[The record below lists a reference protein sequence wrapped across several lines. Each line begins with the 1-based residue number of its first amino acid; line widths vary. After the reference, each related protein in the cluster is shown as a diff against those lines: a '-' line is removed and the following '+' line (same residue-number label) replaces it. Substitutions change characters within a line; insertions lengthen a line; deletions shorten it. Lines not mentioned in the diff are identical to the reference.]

1 MSESTGP
8 FTVVPNELDGEAND
22 SSTAKPES
30 IRRLILRRFL
40 RHRLAVLGLII
51 LVLLTFASIAA
62 PLYHYDPED
71 INLRAK
77 LEPPSAAHLMGTDD
91 LGRDLL
97 ARILYGGRVSMSV
110 GLLSTGVALLMGTF
124 IGAVAGFYGTWLD
137 NLLMRLTDLF
147 LSFPSL
153 FVLILLSAM
162 IRDIPLAAFRGGLV
176 TIVVVIAVLS
186 WMVTARLV
194 RATFLSLREQDFV
207 EAAQALGATPL
218 RIVLYHILP
227 NAIGPILVQSALLMA
242 YAVLTESGLSYLGF
256 GIQPPTPTWGNMLN
270 DAQTYM
276 TRYPWVAVFPG
287 LMIFVTVL
295 SVNFV
300 GDGLRDAFDPRATR

>member
-1 MSESTGP
+1 
-8 FTVVPNELDGEAND
+8 
-22 SSTAKPES
+22 
-30 IRRLILRRFL
+30 
-40 RHRLAVLGLII
+40 
-51 LVLLTFASIAA
+51 
-62 PLYHYDPED
+62 
-71 INLRAK
+71 
-77 LEPPSAAHLMGTDD
+77 MGTDD

-162 IRDIPLAAFRGGLV
+162 IRDTPLAAFRGGLV

-218 RIVLYHILP
+218 RIVLHHILP

-242 YAVLTESGLSYLGF
+242 YAILTESGLSYLGF

>member
-1 MSESTGP
+1 MLT
-8 FTVVPNELDGEAND
+8 
-22 SSTAKPES
+22 
-30 IRRLILRRFL
+30 
-40 RHRLAVLGLII
+40 
-51 LVLLTFASIAA
+51 LLTVAAIAA
-62 PLYHYDPED
+62 PLYPYDPED
-71 INLRAK
+71 ISLREK
-77 LEPPSAAHLMGTDD
+77 LDPPSTTHLMGTDD

-97 ARILYGGRVSMSV
+97 ARILYGGRVSMAV
-110 GLLSTGVALLMGTF
+110 GLLSTAVALIIGTF
-124 IGAVAGFYGTWLD
+124 VGALAGFYGGWLD
-137 NLLMRLTDLF
+137 NALMRFTDLF

-162 IRDIPLAAFRGGLV
+162 IRDTPLAAFRGGLV

-207 EAAQALGATPL
+207 EAAYALGASPA
-218 RIVLYHILP
+218 RIVWRHILP
-227 NAIGPILVQSALLMA
+227 NALGPIIVQSALLMA
-242 YAVLTESGLSYLGF
+242 YAILTESGLSYLGF

-276 TRYPWVAVFPG
+276 TRYPWVAIFPG

-295 SVNFV
+295 SVNFL

>member
-1 MSESTGP
+1 MSKVTSHFGDAT
-8 FTVVPNELDGEAND
+8 ELDTEVKEAT
-22 SSTAKPES
+22 SKKPES
-30 IRRLILRRFL
+30 VRRLILRRFL
-40 RHRLAVLGLII
+40 RHRLAVLGLTV
-51 LVLLTFASIAA
+51 LVLLTLSAIAA
-62 PLYHYDPED
+62 PLYPYDPED

-77 LEPPSAAHLMGTDD
+77 LEPPSADHLMGTDD
-91 LGRDLL
+91 LGRDLM
-97 ARILYGGRVSMSV
+97 ARILYGGRISMTV
-110 GLLSTGVALLMGTF
+110 GLLSTGAALLIGTF

-162 IRDIPLAAFRGGLV
+162 IRDTPLAAFRGGLV
-176 TIVVVIAVLS
+176 TIVLVIAVLS

-207 EAAQALGATPL
+207 EAARALGAAPL
-218 RIVLYHILP
+218 RIVLQHILP
-227 NAIGPILVQSALLMA
+227 NAIGPIVVQSALLMA
-242 YAVLTESGLSYLGF
+242 YAILTESGLSYLGF

-276 TRYPWVAVFPG
+276 TRYPWVAIFPG
-287 LMIFVTVL
+287 LMIFLTVL

>member
-1 MSESTGP
+1 MSKLTGHFGKASELDAEAIEAAPAKQSES
-8 FTVVPNELDGEAND
+8 V
-22 SSTAKPES
+22 
-30 IRRLILRRFL
+30 RWLILRRFL
-40 RHRLAVLGLII
+40 RHRLAVLGLIV
-51 LVLLTFASIAA
+51 LVLLTISAVAA
-62 PLYHYDPED
+62 PLYPYDPED

-97 ARILYGGRVSMSV
+97 ARILYGGRISMTV
-110 GLLSTGVALLMGTF
+110 GLLSTGVALLIGTF
-124 IGAVAGFYGTWLD
+124 IGAIAGFYGTWLD

-162 IRDIPLAAFRGGLV
+162 IRDTPLAAFRGGLV

-207 EAAQALGATPL
+207 EAARALGATPS
-218 RIVLYHILP
+218 RIVLRHILP

-242 YAVLTESGLSYLGF
+242 YAILTESGLSYLGF

-276 TRYPWVAVFPG
+276 TRYPWVAIFPG
-287 LMIFVTVL
+287 LMIFFTVL

>member
-1 MSESTGP
+1 MSESTSP
-8 FTVVPNELDGEAND
+8 VTVVPKELDGEAND

-62 PLYHYDPED
+62 PLYRYDPED

-110 GLLSTGVALLMGTF
+110 GLLSTGVALLIGTF

-137 NLLMRLTDLF
+137 NVLMRLTDLF

-162 IRDIPLAAFRGGLV
+162 IRDTPLAAFRGGLV

-218 RIVLYHILP
+218 RIVLHHILP

-242 YAVLTESGLSYLGF
+242 YAILTESGLSYLGF

>member
-1 MSESTGP
+1 MSKLMSHV
-8 FTVVPNELDGEAND
+8 TVDPRELDIEATGA
-22 SSTAKPES
+22 SSVKPQS
-30 IRRLILRRFL
+30 MRRLILRRFL
-40 RHRLAVLGLII
+40 RHRLAVLGVIVLA
-51 LVLLTFASIAA
+51 LLTFASFAA
-62 PLYHYDPED
+62 PLYPHDPED

-77 LEPPSAAHLMGTDD
+77 LEPPSALHLMGTDD

-97 ARILYGGRVSMSV
+97 ARILHGGRISIAV
-110 GLLSTGVALLMGTF
+110 GTLSTGVALFIGTF
-124 IGAVAGFYGTWLD
+124 IGALAGFSGLWLD
-137 NLLMRLTDLF
+137 NILMRLTDLF

-153 FVLILLSAM
+153 FVLILLGAM
-162 IRDIPLAAFRGGLV
+162 IRDTPLAAFRGGLV
-176 TIVVVIAVLS
+176 TIVLVIAVLS

-207 EAAQALGATPL
+207 EAARAVGAPPV
-218 RIVLYHILP
+218 RIVLQHILP
-227 NAIGPILVQSALLMA
+227 NAIGPILVQAALLMA
-242 YAVLTESGLSYLGF
+242 YAILTESGLSYLGF

-300 GDGLRDAFDPRATR
+300 GDGLRDAFDPRTIS

>member
-1 MSESTGP
+1 
-8 FTVVPNELDGEAND
+8 
-22 SSTAKPES
+22 
-30 IRRLILRRFL
+30 
-40 RHRLAVLGLII
+40 
-51 LVLLTFASIAA
+51 
-62 PLYHYDPED
+62 
-71 INLRAK
+71 
-77 LEPPSAAHLMGTDD
+77 MGTDD

-97 ARILYGGRVSMSV
+97 ARILYGGRVSMAV
-110 GLLSTGVALLMGTF
+110 GLLSTAVALIIGTF
-124 IGAVAGFYGTWLD
+124 VGALAGFYGGWLD
-137 NLLMRLTDLF
+137 NALMRFTDLF
-147 LSFPSL
+147 LSVPSL

-162 IRDIPLAAFRGGLV
+162 IRDTPLAAFRGGLV

-207 EAAQALGATPL
+207 EAAYALGASPA
-218 RIVLYHILP
+218 RIVWRHILP
-227 NAIGPILVQSALLMA
+227 NALGPIIVQSALLMA
-242 YAVLTESGLSYLGF
+242 YAILTESGLSYLGF

-276 TRYPWVAVFPG
+276 TRYPWVAIFPG

-295 SVNFV
+295 SVNFL